1 MSSYDLSWY
10 LFIFLEFVQ
19 LILILASLFIRTKF
33 NTFIL
38 WSGCLLAGIK
48 FSSSAF
54 LSIDIIT
61 YEAFYKQLGV
71 SLESDTSTG
80 MEIGFVS
87 LLYLAKALHLP
98 LIFVHVS
105 LVIFF
110 LVAVNNFF
118 SYLLSKEEANTLTL
132 VFCLI
137 PMGGELCIYLL
148 RQLASTSFVILA
160 VSISLKSKNIA
171 GRIGGSIAFLLSLLF
186 HVSSFIYFPF
196 VLATFIKK
204 RSYKYLFIG
213 VCYALII
220 GFFFLPSEI
229 FLSSTEDMGGEDYT
243 SKYKNYSKGEGIR
256 EDATIGGFNIVIVA
270 YLLWCITTR
279 FNQMKDSKIFS
290 FACASLLIFVT
301 YLIAELSGT
310 LWLSGRIKFLASAIV
325 LASDIILTNNFIIKS
340 HVKLYFSLMICLL
353 FGFSIFYITKAHAI
367 NDLFKIQF

>member
-19 LILILASLFIRTKF
+19 LILILTSLFIRSKF

-48 FSSSAF
+48 FSISAF

-61 YEAFYKQLGV
+61 YEAFYKQLGN
-71 SLESDTSTG
+71 SLEYDISTG

-118 SYLLSKEEANTLTL
+118 SYLLPKEEANTLTL
-132 VFCLI
+132 IFCLI

-148 RQLASTSFVILA
+148 RQLASTSFVVLA
-160 VSISLKSKNIA
+160 LSIALKSKNIA
-171 GRIGGSIAFLLSLLF
+171 GRIGGLITFLLSLLF

-196 VLATFIKK
+196 FLATFIKK
-204 RSYKYLFIG
+204 RSLKVLLIV
-213 VCYALII
+213 VCYVLII
-220 GFFFLPSEI
+220 GFFFLPSEV
-229 FLSSTEDMGGEDYT
+229 FLSSTEDMGGENYT
-243 SKYKNYSKGEGIR
+243 DKYKNYSKGFDDR
-256 EDATIGGFNIVIVA
+256 NDATIGGFNIAIVA
-270 YLLWCITTR
+270 YLLWCMTTR
-279 FNQMKDSKIFS
+279 FNQIKDSKIFS
-290 FACASLLIFVT
+290 FACSSLLIFVT
-301 YLIAELSGT
+301 YLITELNGA
-310 LWLSGRIKFLASAIV
+310 LWMSSRIKFLASAIV
-325 LASDIILTNNFIIKS
+325 LSSDMILTTNFIIKS
-340 HVKLYFSLMICLL
+340 QVKLYFSLMICLL

-367 NDLFKIQF
+367 NSLFRIQF